1 MTGTETTNP
10 ETTEL
15 IERLVERGNMLEAYA
30 RVVGNRGT
38 AGIDLMTVED
48 LKPWLQAHWLEV
60 KERLL
65 AGTYRPEAVRG
76 VEIPKPN
83 GGKRQ
88 LGIPTV
94 VDRLIQQ
101 ALHQIL
107 SPIFEPEFSPNS
119 YGFRPGRGAHD
130 AIRKAKEFQL
140 SGKRWVVD
148 IDLAKFLD

>member
-1 MTGTETTNP
+1 
-10 ETTEL
+10 L
-15 IERLVERGNMLEAYA
+15 IERLVERGTMREAYA
-30 RVVGNRGT
+30 RVVGNKGA
-38 AGIDLMTVED
+38 AGVDKMTVEA
-48 LKPWLQAHWLEV
+48 LKPWLQAHWVEV
-60 KERLL
+60 KGRLL
-65 AGTYRPEAVRG
+65 RGTYRPEVVRG

-107 SPIFEPEFSPNS
+107 SPIFEPEFSANS

-130 AIRKAKEFQL
+130 AIRKAKEYQL
-140 SGKRWVVD
+140 AGKRWVVD
-148 IDLAKFLD
+148 IDLAKFFR

>member
-1 MTGTETTNP
+1 MTGTERTNP

-15 IERLVERGNMLEAYA
+15 TERLVERGNMLEAYA
-30 RVVGNRGT
+30 RVMRNKGA
-38 AGIDLMTVED
+38 AGVDQMTVEE

-65 AGTYRPEAVRG
+65 AGTYKPEAVRG

-94 VDRLIQQ
+94 ADRLIQ
-101 ALHQIL
+101 
-107 SPIFEPEFSPNS
+107 
-119 YGFRPGRGAHD
+119 
-130 AIRKAKEFQL
+130 
-140 SGKRWVVD
+140 
-148 IDLAKFLD
+148 